1 MGNHDYSYY
10 VDADPDEQV
19 GIEKRVQDFERSLGW
34 QLLNNEHRVV
44 YRGQDSIYI
53 AGTENYDKPKRTSV
67 AKSLASIKP
76 GNFILMLQHIPTQ
89 WKIWFLLKLMRCMD
103 LKIRF

>member
-1 MGNHDYSYY
+1 MLRSLKAKDGVYSILGNHDYSYY

-19 GIEKRVQDFERSLGW
+19 EIEKRVQDFERSLGW

-53 AGTENYDKPKRTSV
+53 AGTEIMINRSGQVWRNHLHPSNRE
-67 AKSLASIKP
+67 
-76 GNFILMLQHIPTQ
+76 ILS
-89 WKIWFLLKLMRCMD
+89 
-103 LKIRF
+103 